1 MNWEIAKEMMEAVE
15 RNIVDSRHKLR
26 YIMENLEDLNGKR
39 DSLRYAEKI
48 QDEFVDYV
56 KFEISKLNNLL
67 NTINEKADKIG

>member
-1 MNWEIAKEMMEAVE
+1 
-15 RNIVDSRHKLR
+15 
-26 YIMENLEDLNGKR
+26 MENLEDLNGKR